1 MMKSIECL
9 CLLALGSNLPLL
21 ISAQESEFSIAPLC
35 ESLLPY
41 SYDSGETHEATSTV
55 VSHPDAPWIQL
66 DLTQTRLAANAKLV
80 LRGSMATQE
89 LDAAALT
96 LASNGYS
103 AMFEGDS
110 VSVEVVH
117 YSPDGRR
124 LGQGAKG
131 AKRAKGAKEEGSMDG
146 DSGKAASRVVV
157 SNVVVGMC
165 EDTAK
170 VASICGSSDDRAAS
184 TDKRQGRIGL
194 GGSCTAFLVSKTVF
208 VTAGHC
214 GDAKSNS
221 RISFTFGAR
230 GDPVLPKDQYAVDL
244 STFKRG
250 CGCSACASSCTSL
263 DDPDFIVGRFLPNS
277 ETGLFPGDAQGIWYT
292 ISTTAPSVG
301 NTVRITGYGTSS
313 SSSKNL
319 MQQTHTGSVTEV
331 KTKYIGYRVD
341 SMVSLRLYFRA
352 CDYILTDTIFQ
363 PHGIVHCSP
372 RPHST
377 YYRQATP
384 VAPSSTKVRK
394 KS

>member
-1 MMKSIECL
+1 
-9 CLLALGSNLPLL
+9 
-21 ISAQESEFSIAPLC
+21 
-35 ESLLPY
+35 
-41 SYDSGETHEATSTV
+41 
-55 VSHPDAPWIQL
+55 
-66 DLTQTRLAANAKLV
+66 
-80 LRGSMATQE
+80 
-89 LDAAALT
+89 
-96 LASNGYS
+96 
-103 AMFEGDS
+103 
-110 VSVEVVH
+110 
-117 YSPDGRR
+117 
-124 LGQGAKG
+124 
-131 AKRAKGAKEEGSMDG
+131 
-146 DSGKAASRVVV
+146 
-157 SNVVVGMC
+157 VVGKC

-250 CGCSACASSCTSL
+250 CGCSACESSCTSL
-263 DDPDFIVGRFLPNS
+263 DDPDFIVGRFLPNP
-277 ETGLFPGDAQGIWYT
+277 ETGLFPGDAQGMWYT
-292 ISTTAPSVG
+292 ISTTVPSVG

-341 SMVSLRLYFRA
+341 SMVSLTIFVHVTI
-352 CDYILTDTIFQ
+352 ILADKIFQ

-372 RPHST
+372 HTHYT
-377 YYRQATP
+377 YYSQATP
-384 VAPSSTKVRK
+384 AAPSSTKVRK